1 MTSLSCGLRWTNVWL
16 FTDLLKAENSSLSL
30 SVHIKQRA
38 QCYAS
43 LHLNIRKKTINHDA
57 SEA

>member
-43 LHLNIRKKTINHDA
+43 LHLNIREKP
-57 SEA
+57 